1 MWDFLKIE
9 TVLDFP
15 PGLPATEWFPR
26 FAGLLVLKLGKS
38 EAKRD

>member
-15 PGLPATEWFPR
+15 PGLPGTEWFPG
-26 FAGLLVLKLGKS
+26 FAGLWC
-38 EAKRD
+38 